1 MFEKEKEKADKLI
14 NANSNLEKEV
24 QERLELESLVNTLKE
39 KNEKYTTYLNEADKK
54 IASLNPQLVYLESE
68 L

>member
-1 MFEKEKEKADKLI
+1 MI